1 MSPPWIMPWVVRMM
15 SSIQK
20 TARDEPAVS
29 VRTHQQEIRDLVL
42 ARYGNLARASLPHR
56 LRFHLKRAGW
66 VGVVRGSYLVKRLLD
81 ILVSGTLLILLLPFF
96 LLLALLIRIE
106 SPGPVLFK
114 QTRVGRWGELFT
126 IYKFRSMYADAEA
139 RKVDLLARNEM
150 QGGVLFKMRDDPRVT
165 RIGRFIR
172 KTSIDELPQLW
183 NVFKGDMS
191 LVGPR
196 PPVTSEVNEYSL
208 ADRRRLE
215 VIPGITCI
223 WQVSGRSEIPFEQQV
238 ELDVEYIQ
246 SQSVWMDIKLLL
258 KTIPALLLGK
268 GAY

>member
-1 MSPPWIMPWVVRMM
+1 MNAP
-15 SSIQK
+15 
-20 TARDEPAVS
+20 
-29 VRTHQQEIRDLVL
+29 THQQKMRELVL
-42 ARYGNLARASLPHR
+42 ARYGNLARAGLRHR

-66 VGVVRGSYLVKRLLD
+66 AGVVQGSYLLKRLLD
-81 ILVSGTLLILLLPFF
+81 IIASAILLVLLTPLF
-96 LLLALLIRIE
+96 LAVALAIRIE
-106 SPGPVLFK
+106 SPGPVLFR
-114 QTRVGRWGELFT
+114 QTRVGRWGGLFT
-126 IYKFRSMYADAEA
+126 MWKFRSMYADAEA
-139 RKVDLLARNEM
+139 RKAELLKQNEM
-150 QGGVLFKMRDDPRVT
+150 QGGVIFKMRQDPRIT
-165 RIGRFIR
+165 RVGSFIR

-196 PPVTSEVNEYSL
+196 PPVPAEVNEYSL

-223 WQVSGRSEIPFEQQV
+223 WQVSGRSEIPFDQQV
-238 ELDVEYIQ
+238 ELDVEYIE
-246 SQSVWMDIKLLL
+246 SQSFWTDIKILL

>member
-1 MSPPWIMPWVVRMM
+1 
-15 SSIQK
+15 
-20 TARDEPAVS
+20 
-29 VRTHQQEIRDLVL
+29 
-42 ARYGNLARASLPHR
+42 
-56 LRFHLKRAGW
+56 
-66 VGVVRGSYLVKRLLD
+66 
-81 ILVSGTLLILLLPFF
+81 
-96 LLLALLIRIE
+96 
-106 SPGPVLFK
+106 
-114 QTRVGRWGELFT
+114 
-126 IYKFRSMYADAEA
+126 MYADAEA
-139 RKVDLLARNEM
+139 RKAELLARNEM

-165 RIGRFIR
+165 RVGRFIR

-196 PPVTSEVNEYSL
+196 PPVPSEVNEYSL